1 VEVTIHTLRN
11 GVVRVEDAEDSLYA
25 AIDLV
30 CDKAERKLV
39 RAKER
44 AQAKGRWHS
53 HGGAQVEDNEAKAYM
68 DELRYETSKMD
79 KEVAIEEQFAEL
91 NSKYPATVRR
101 TKVVELDL
109 MTVDEAIDAMEAVG
123 HDFFVY
129 LDAETNAMQILYRRG
144 AGGVGI
150 LKPVNRA

>member
-1 VEVTIHTLRN
+1 MCVHTRALTPTH
-11 GVVRVEDAEDSLYA
+11 AQT
-25 AIDLV
+25 LV
-30 CDKAERKLV
+30 LV
-39 RAKER
+39 
-44 AQAKGRWHS
+44 AQ
-53 HGGAQVEDNEAKAYM
+53 
-68 DELRYETSKMD
+68 
-79 KEVAIEEQFAEL
+79 
-91 NSKYPATVRR
+91 
-101 TKVVELDL
+101 VVELDL